1 MALVDPD
8 QKKNFESFDS
18 DIEVM
23 FVKKMIDMDVK
34 NFNSFHDLYQFM
46 NEEFG
51 SEFKNI
57 DTEEDSED
65 DEYAII
71 LNDDEI

>member
-1 MALVDPD
+1 
-8 QKKNFESFDS
+8 
-18 DIEVM
+18 
-23 FVKKMIDMDVK
+23 
-34 NFNSFHDLYQFM
+34 M